1 MNAAVASK
9 PTRPIDVIFVDDSV
23 AVRRFLQTTIS
34 QDKELRIVCS
44 FVNGKQIVDYLRT
57 NPAPDVLVLDV
68 EMPELDGRGAVAG
81 IRELGCKVPIIM
93 FSTLTKRGQAT
104 TLECIGSGAND
115 YVAKPSTG
123 DGNTKW
129 SDMGADLIKKL
140 RTYGRAQQQRTG
152 MTAPRSRTGAPAEHR
167 TVMPSAV
174 RTVMPSAG
182 RGPTPVAGIS
192 PGGAAVRT
200 LTPAMGA
207 VPKLT
212 GLRAP
217 AVPRELLA
225 KPSAIQPAISPAA
238 PARPAQRPAA
248 VRNAQGR
255 PLIRPDVVLVASSM
269 GGPDAL
275 PVFFSTIS
283 QASVPI
289 CVVQHMPA
297 SLTEALKTRI
307 ERATSLPVRIADH
320 NAVARPGEITICPG
334 WKHLT
339 VRREGAQVVCL
350 VDDTPPVAGA
360 KPAAD
365 KLFASAA
372 QTFGPRALAIV
383 LTGMGSDGLAGARQ
397 LVDAGAEVI
406 VQDQKTSAAWG
417 MPGGIVGA
425 GLAAAVLPLNGLAEE
440 LRMRLSA
447 IPGREEGAKGWREAC
462 RVERA

>member
-1 MNAAVASK
+1 
-9 PTRPIDVIFVDDSV
+9 
-23 AVRRFLQTTIS
+23 
-34 QDKELRIVCS
+34 
-44 FVNGKQIVDYLRT
+44 
-57 NPAPDVLVLDV
+57 VLVLDV
-68 EMPELDGRGAVAG
+68 EMPELDGRGAVSA

-93 FSTLTKRGQAT
+93 FSTLTKRGRAT

-129 SDMGADLIKKL
+129 SDMGADLLKKL
-140 RTYGRAQQQRTG
+140 RSYGRAQQQRNG
-152 MTAPRSRTGAPAEHR
+152 ATAPRSRAPAEAR
-167 TVMPSAV
+167 TMMPAGRGDGRSGI
-174 RTVMPSAG
+174 PSSG
-182 RGPTPVAGIS
+182 RGPTPVAGIA
-192 PGGAAVRT
+192 PGMASRTITPTQGA
-200 LTPAMGA
+200 L
-207 VPKLT
+207 PKLG

-225 KPSAIQPAISPAA
+225 KPVGPVLTASSSAALPAVAGNARSPA
-238 PARPAQRPAA
+238 RTA

-275 PVFFSTIS
+275 PVFFSPIS
-283 QASVPI
+283 QSAVPI

-307 ERATSLPVRIADH
+307 ERACGLPVRIAEH

-334 WKHLT
+334 WKHLM
-339 VRREGAQVVCL
+339 VRRDGAQIVCL
-350 VDDTPPVAGA
+350 VDDAPPVAGA

-365 KLFASAA
+365 RLFASAA

-397 LVDAGAEVI
+397 LVEAGSEVI
-406 VQDQKTSAAWG
+406 VQDQKSSAAWG
-417 MPGGIVGA
+417 MPGGIAGA

-440 LRMRLSA
+440 LRVRLSA

>member
-1 MNAAVASK
+1 
-9 PTRPIDVIFVDDSV
+9 
-23 AVRRFLQTTIS
+23 
-34 QDKELRIVCS
+34 
-44 FVNGKQIVDYLRT
+44 
-57 NPAPDVLVLDV
+57 
-68 EMPELDGRGAVAG
+68 
-81 IRELGCKVPIIM
+81 
-93 FSTLTKRGQAT
+93 
-104 TLECIGSGAND
+104 
-115 YVAKPSTG
+115 
-123 DGNTKW
+123 
-129 SDMGADLIKKL
+129 
-140 RTYGRAQQQRTG
+140 
-152 MTAPRSRTGAPAEHR
+152 
-167 TVMPSAV
+167 
-174 RTVMPSAG
+174 
-182 RGPTPVAGIS
+182 
-192 PGGAAVRT
+192 
-200 LTPAMGA
+200 
-207 VPKLT
+207 
-212 GLRAP
+212 
-217 AVPRELLA
+217 
-225 KPSAIQPAISPAA
+225 
-238 PARPAQRPAA
+238 

-255 PLIRPDVVLVASSM
+255 PLIRPDLVLVASSM

-307 ERATSLPVRIADH
+307 ERATSLPVRVADH
-320 NAVARPGEITICPG
+320 NAVARPGEITLCPG

-417 MPGGIVGA
+417 MPGGIAGA